1 MIPGATEQSAQIS
14 PLPLSEMRIIGEAQS
29 HWAALKRKYNLFL
42 FHQPPGEPDIPSSRP
57 NLDLS
62 EAQQAQVTG
71 QSAGADSGQ
80 YVQFAYIEEPP
91 LSWDF
96 SLRSASDKLIGSVN
110 RNFAG
115 FAREIFTDTG
125 VYALRM
131 DAAGLEEEAGKRH
144 IISKT
149 AQHERD
155 YKDVVGGETTEM
167 GMTLDQRAVM
177 LATAVTVDYDYF
189 SRHSHGGGMGMMPLW
204 IGGGEAAEG
213 GAAAGGA
220 VGAAGAG
227 EASGAVVGGAGRA
240 VGGVASGAGE
250 GAMAGAG
257 TMAGYEAMQRG
268 TGGGGY
274 GEQQS
279 QPQQPM
285 DDASPQAPEYQP
297 PPQQGED
304 IWGQQGGNSDGWGAA
319 GGGDGAGKGEDVWGQ
334 GGQDPWSGQGGDVG
348 GGGGG
353 GGGGEGGGGGS
364 GWSIWD
370 IFGE

>member
-1 MIPGATEQSAQIS
+1 MDLSAVQQVQVA
-14 PLPLSEMRIIGEAQS
+14 AQS
-29 HWAALKRKYNLFL
+29 K
-42 FHQPPGEPDIPSSRP
+42 G
-57 NLDLS
+57 
-62 EAQQAQVTG
+62 T
-71 QSAGADSGQ
+71 DSGQ

-96 SLRSASDKLIGSVN
+96 SLRSASNKLIGSVN

-115 FAREIFTDTG
+115 FAREILTDTG

-144 IISKT
+144 IISQT
-149 AQHERD
+149 AQHERE
-155 YKDVVGGETTEM
+155 YKDVVGGEKSEI

-189 SRHSHGGGMGMMPLW
+189 SRHSHGGGMGFMPLW

-213 GAAAGGA
+213 GAAAGAA
-220 VGAAGAG
+220 VGGAEAG
-227 EASGAVVGGAGRA
+227 EAGAAVGGVGRA
-240 VGGVASGAGE
+240 VGGAAGAGE

-268 TGGGGY
+268 MGRGEH
-274 GEQQS
+274 GEQQ
-279 QPQQPM
+279 PPM
-285 DDASPQAPEYQP
+285 DDASPQAPAQQP
-297 PPQQGED
+297 PPQQGD
-304 IWGQQGGNSDGWGAA
+304 GIWGQQGGNVDGWG
-319 GGGDGAGKGEDVWGQ
+319 GQDSGAGRGEDLWGQ
-334 GGQDPWSGQGGDVG
+334 DGQDPWSGQGGDVG

-353 GGGGEGGGGGS
+353 GG
-364 GWSIWD
+364 WSFWD